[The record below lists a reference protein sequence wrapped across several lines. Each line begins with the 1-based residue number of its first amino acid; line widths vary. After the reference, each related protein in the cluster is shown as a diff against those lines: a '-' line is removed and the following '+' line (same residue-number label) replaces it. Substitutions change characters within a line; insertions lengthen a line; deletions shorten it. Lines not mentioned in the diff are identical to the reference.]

1 VQTSFVTESVK
12 QGHLLDPNDFLPG
25 DASSPRKP
33 NRSGHRP
40 TSSRDKHSPESDH
53 AISET
58 QTSDTV
64 VDAAPSIPVRE
75 HSVTPEPP
83 GAVQSKN
90 GFRFTPAEMTYT
102 WALIRRIVTKDP
114 LVDKMAVAKALHEKV
129 RWPSMF
135 VFDSVSHTYRPL
147 KMPHHPASSWM
158 STLTRQREMYEAV
171 RTEALSFTAASGPQ
185 PPDSHLQ
192 DSTYHPRNETSD
204 VEMNEAGR
212 DTEELEELQVGASLL
227 DEGNS
232 IHDDEQRQSLPGEN
246 GSERD
251 AYVRDFEALVG
262 FLTSADSDGGRDD
275 EIFERLAAK
284 VKP

>member
-1 VQTSFVTESVK
+1 
-12 QGHLLDPNDFLPG
+12 
-25 DASSPRKP
+25 
-33 NRSGHRP
+33 
-40 TSSRDKHSPESDH
+40 
-53 AISET
+53 
-58 QTSDTV
+58 
-64 VDAAPSIPVRE
+64 
-75 HSVTPEPP
+75 
-83 GAVQSKN
+83 
-90 GFRFTPAEMTYT
+90 MTYT

-114 LVDKMAVAKALHEKV
+114 LVDKVAVAKALHE
-129 RWPSMF
+129 
-135 VFDSVSHTYRPL
+135 

-192 DSTYHPRNETSD
+192 DSTYHPRTETSD

-284 VKP
+284 STCMTAPSWPEFLERHAEAVTEEVERRYTTRQGI